1 MREEGGEEAQDI
13 FSEGMVVLQR
23 LADIK
28 PADCSG
34 WVNLECFL
42 NIRYSIKME
51 YKLVTHMG
59 KPLSFS
65 LMLPGQFLYSH
76 AEYSAKYM

>member
-1 MREEGGEEAQDI
+1 MREGKKHRTL
-13 FSEGMVVLQR
+13 FSQGMVVLQR
-23 LADIK
+23 LVDIK
-28 PADCSG
+28 PADSSG

-42 NIRYSIKME
+42 NIRYSVKME

-65 LMLPGQFLYSH
+65 LMLPGQFFYSH
-76 AEYSAKYM
+76 VEYSAMYI